1 MKNQFIDYLKDL
13 WDYVKVWR
21 ELSSIGIGLLLWM
34 KSHVLLRW
42 IDPTSATYDA
52 GVFQLVL
59 FATISL
65 FVLHGVV
72 RILMKL
78 IWPSMDN
85 YLRNEFANDFK
96 TIEKWQKLKL
106 SVFIF
111 FAFLL
116 SAVLLAKAI

>member
-1 MKNQFIDYLKDL
+1 MKNRLIHYLKDL

-34 KSHVLLRW
+34 KSHVLLRY

-85 YLRNEFANDFK
+85 YLRIEFTNDFK

-106 SVFIF
+106 SAFIF

>member
-85 YLRNEFANDFK
+85 YLRIEFANDFK